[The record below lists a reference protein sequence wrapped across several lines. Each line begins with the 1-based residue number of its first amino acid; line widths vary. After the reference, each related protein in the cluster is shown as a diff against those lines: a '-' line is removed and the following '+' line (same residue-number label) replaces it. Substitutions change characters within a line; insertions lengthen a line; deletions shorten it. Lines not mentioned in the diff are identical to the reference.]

1 MVEWN
6 HYRETGL
13 HLFYGGFGSKELG
26 YLCKVCNKSG
36 GDVWQVERAL
46 MFLPFYP
53 DGGRRI
59 LDGKEPQE
67 IPFLG
72 KINIVRD
79 AVKYD
84 LGEHSALEFAIA
96 LLTVYSAVGLIGT
109 GSLPSLVRLL
119 FCILSAF
126 FAWHLFSWRK
136 RTVARLLFTLD
147 AISVEYEDGYVR
159 HQAD

>member
-1 MVEWN
+1 M
-6 HYRETGL
+6 
-13 HLFYGGFGSKELG
+13 
-26 YLCKVCNKSG
+26 
-36 GDVWQVERAL
+36 
-46 MFLPFYP
+46 
-53 DGGRRI
+53 

-84 LGEHSALEFAIA
+84 LGEHSALEFVIA
-96 LLTVYSAVGLIGT
+96 LLTVYSAAGLIGA
-109 GSLPSLVRLL
+109 GSLPSLVCLL
-119 FCILSAF
+119 FCILCAF
-126 FAWHLFSWRK
+126 FVWHLFSWRR

-147 AISVEYEDGYVR
+147 TISAEYEDECVR